1 MTPRTPTVAVVGAG
15 MAGLAAAWELVTGP
29 GDPGRERPDV
39 HLFDGSDLV
48 GGKVRSAEFAGRTVD
63 VAADAFLAR
72 RPEATGLCHELGLTG
87 QLVPV
92 GAAGASIWARGR
104 LRAMPPGLNLGV
116 PTRWWPLA
124 RSGILSA
131 GESAR
136 VARDL
141 WAPDRHPPTEAG
153 DRSVGD
159 IVGLR
164 LGRPVVERLVDPLVG
179 GINAGGVDRLS
190 AAATF
195 PLLMATSRQPGSLMR
210 HLRQATTP
218 AQVSDPSGA
227 GPVFWSLPDS
237 TAGLARA
244 LAEALVGRGV
254 TIHLGT
260 PVEAIGSGGGTGSS
274 RWRLDFGAGGPPSL
288 PADGVVLAVPA
299 PDAAGLLAP
308 HAPDAANLLGTI
320 DYASVAVVTLS
331 LPSAAI
337 GVPLQGTGALVP
349 RTSVLAGR
357 PALITGCTYLG
368 RKWPHLARPGDEL
381 IRVSVGRFGDTRH
394 LDLDDE
400 ALTAAAAAE
409 LAQLIGLRAGPREA
423 MVTRWDRSF
432 PQYDVGHLVKVAAI
446 DRAVGGL
453 DGLALAGAAY
463 DGVGIPACI
472 GRGRAAARE
481 VLAAVA
487 EDAGPPTD
495 RSTRSEPGP

>member
-1 MTPRTPTVAVVGAG
+1 VSPRTPTVAVVGAG
-15 MAGLAAAWELVTGP
+15 IAGLAAAWELMTG
-29 GDPGRERPDV
+29 GDDAGRAPTV
-39 HLFDGSDLV
+39 HVFDGDELA
-48 GGKVRSAEFAGRTVD
+48 GGKLRSTDFAGRTVD

-72 RPEATGLCHELGLTG
+72 RPEATTLCDELGLTG

-92 GAAGASIWARGR
+92 GAAGASIWSRGR
-104 LRAMPPGLNLGV
+104 LRAMPSGLNLGV

-131 GESAR
+131 AESAR

-141 WAPDRHPPTEAG
+141 WAPDRQPPTDAG
-153 DRSVGD
+153 DRSVGE
-159 IVGLR
+159 IVGRR

-179 GINAGGVDRLS
+179 GINAGGVEHLS

-210 HLRQATTP
+210 HLRQAATP
-218 AQVSDPSGA
+218 PQVSNPTAA

-244 LAEALVGRGV
+244 LTEALVSRGV

-260 PVEAIGSGGGTGSS
+260 PVEAIEAGSRAGTS
-274 RWRLDFGAGGPPSL
+274 RWRVDFGTGGRPSL
-288 PADGVVLAVPA
+288 PVDAVVLAVPA
-299 PDAAGLLAP
+299 PVAAGLLAP
-308 HAPDAANLLGTI
+308 LAPDAAGLLDTI
-320 DYASVAVVTLS
+320 HYASVAVVTLS
-331 LPSAAI
+331 FPSEAI
-337 GVPLQGTGALVP
+337 GGPLVGTGALVP
-349 RTSVLAGR
+349 RTSVINGR

-368 RKWPHLARPGDEL
+368 RKWPHLGRPGDEL

-394 LDLDDE
+394 QDLDDE
-400 ALTAAAAAE
+400 ALTAVAVSE
-409 LAQLIGLRAGPREA
+409 LSHLIGLRAGPREA
-423 MVTRWDRSF
+423 MVTRWDGSF

-446 DRAVGGL
+446 EQAVGPL

-463 DGVGIPACI
+463 HGVGIPACI
-472 GRGRAAARE
+472 GSGRAAARE

-487 EDAGPPTD
+487 EDGGEATERPPRSQSGP
-495 RSTRSEPGP
+495 